1 MPSVPARARG
11 QAQRHVQNAA
21 ACPPVRP
28 TIFSV
33 FSYSPAPDCCGLA
46 SLGRLDGHPLHTHS
60 PSTCLYVLAPS
71 RVARAAALRRALLAS
86 RVPVRDRSKRLASRR
101 LLPRCAIAEIRL
113 TAGESLS
120 EERARR
126 AQSRVRPPTREQQA
140 DVSPPLRL
148 HHAASF
154 PGAAAW
160 NLRRSRAPLLLQLRY
175 TTLQLGASF
184 GSAS

>member
-60 PSTCLYVLAPS
+60 PSTCL
-71 RVARAAALRRALLAS
+71 
-86 RVPVRDRSKRLASRR
+86 KRLASRR

>member
-1 MPSVPARARG
+1 MVRVTKMPSVPARARG

-86 RVPVRDRSKRLASRR
+86 RVPVCVARCCPLTWQTRSQQTPGLAPAPPAVRDRGDPTHRR
-101 LLPRCAIAEIRL
+101 R
-113 TAGESLS
+113 ESVR
-120 EERARR
+120 RAR
-126 AQSRVRPPTREQQA
+126 AARP
-140 DVSPPLRL
+140 V
-148 HHAASF
+148 
-154 PGAAAW
+154 PGA
-160 NLRRSRAPLLLQLRY
+160 P
-175 TTLQLGASF
+175 TD
-184 GSAS
+184 